1 MYYQTNLEALE
12 EHLHVYQFRRGL
24 MVNGKAAYCTNQLKL
39 KLMRSHLVAVGIP
52 EVDNGERRTPARVV
66 DDILHDALDVAI
78 PLGVV
83 DGPESGGPLPVLGVG
98 LEDGAGTLPL
108 GADNTTHFRK
118 IFHPSARLRER
129 PEKEEIEVLLTFLD
143 NDRP

>member
-1 MYYQTNLEALE
+1 
-12 EHLHVYQFRRGL
+12 
-24 MVNGKAAYCTNQLKL
+24 
-39 KLMRSHLVAVGIP
+39 MRSHLVAVGIP

-118 IFHPSARLRER
+118 LFHQSARLRER

>member
-1 MYYQTNLEALE
+1 MNNSE
-12 EHLHVYQFRRGL
+12 G
-24 MVNGKAAYCTNQLKL
+24 C
-39 KLMRSHLVAVGIP
+39 S
-52 EVDNGERRTPARVV
+52 PARVV
-66 DDILHDALDVAI
+66 DDILDDALDVAV

-83 DGPESGGPLPVLGVG
+83 DGPQGGGALPVLGVG

-129 PEKEEIEVLLTFLD
+129 PEKEEFEVLFTYLD
-143 NDRP
+143 TNRP